1 MKFLN
6 FPNDGSPVV
15 VNLAHVMFVRPRA
28 EGGTYLYMAEYDGR
42 QNMLIV
48 AESFEQVL
56 DSIAE
61 ATT

>member
-15 VNLAHVMFVRPRA
+15 VNVAHVMFVRPRA

-42 QNMLIV
+42 QKMLIV
-48 AESFEQVL
+48 AESFKHVF